1 MILYKRNRSYLFDN
15 DSIWLKLSKLVPLEF
30 YGFTLFLSIV
40 LLTQSIDGY
49 YDLLDWIYMVFFK
62 YWIYANSSIYIQ

>member
-30 YGFTLFLSIV
+30 YVFTLFLSIV

-62 YWIYANSSIYIQ
+62 YWVYANSSIYIQ